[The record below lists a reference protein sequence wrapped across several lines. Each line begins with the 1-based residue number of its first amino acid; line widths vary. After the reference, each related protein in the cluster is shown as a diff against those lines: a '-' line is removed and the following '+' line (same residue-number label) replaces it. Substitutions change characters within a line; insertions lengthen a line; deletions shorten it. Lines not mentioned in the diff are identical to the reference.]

1 MPPTPAAPETPA
13 YVVTAKLA
21 IFKTMTPEGL
31 RMRNYYQGSP
41 VPSDA
46 PPEQIE
52 HHLRKG
58 MIAKP
63 GDVAKAP
70 PRKGS

>member
-1 MPPTPAAPETPA
+1 MPAAPAAPEPA

-21 IFKTMTPEGL
+21 IFRTQTPDGPRL
-31 RMRNYYQGSP
+31 RYFYQGSP

-52 HHLRKG
+52 HHLRRD
-58 MIAKP
+58 MIAKA
-63 GDVAKAP
+63 GDPKAP
-70 PRKGS
+70 ARKSG

>member
-1 MPPTPAAPETPA
+1 MPAAPAAPETPA

-21 IFKTMTPEGL
+21 IFKTMTHDGP
-31 RMRNYYQGSP
+31 RMRNFYQGSP

-58 MIAKP
+58 MIAKTSDA
-63 GDVAKAP
+63 GKT
-70 PRKGS
+70 RKPAGG

>member
-1 MPPTPAAPETPA
+1 MPPTPAPEPA

-21 IFKTMTPEGL
+21 IFRTHTPDGPRL
-31 RMRNYYQGSP
+31 RNYYEGAP
-41 VPSDA
+41 VPADA

-58 MIAKP
+58 MIAKAGEP
-63 GDVAKAP
+63 KAP
-70 PRKGS
+70 RKSG

>member
-1 MPPTPAAPETPA
+1 MPAAPAGAPEPA

-21 IFKTMTPEGL
+21 IFRTMTTDGP
-31 RMRNYYQGSP
+31 RMRNFYQGAP
-41 VPSDA
+41 VPADA

-58 MIAKP
+58 MIAKV
-63 GDVAKAP
+63 GDAGKPAA
-70 PRKGS
+70 RKSG